1 VLQALLLL
9 YDEVIKLPTVDTP
22 LSPRVADDPKY
33 KTFFTDCLG
42 ALDGTHIDM
51 HVQAKDQPRYR
62 NRKGHLSTN
71 VLAACNFEMEFT
83 YILTGWEGSAHD
95 GAVWRDAYLKKGFI
109 TPLGKFW
116 LGDAG
121 YANTDTILVPY
132 RSTRYHLKEQ
142 RLAGKKP
149 ETSKELYNLRH
160 ASLRNVVERIFG
172 VVKRKYQI
180 LRSPSE
186 YSIATQNRI
195 ILVCCVLHNFV
206 RSLEGQSADNWLDT
220 EVDRNSERESIQ
232 PAVAY
237 PEGSSVSSKKMDKF
251 RDQVAEKMWVQYQG
265 YIADKRDAI

>member
-1 VLQALLLL
+1 MQAILLLH
-9 YDEVIKLPTVDTP
+9 DEVIKLPTTDTP
-22 LSPRVADDPKY
+22 LSSKVADDPKY

-51 HVQAKDQPRYR
+51 HVGLKEQPRYR

-83 YILTGWEGSAHD
+83 YILVGWEGSAHD
-95 GAVWRDAYLKKGFI
+95 GAVFRDALHKKGFI
-109 TPLGKFW
+109 TPPGKFW

-121 YANTDTILVPY
+121 YPNTDTILVPY

-160 ASLRNVVERIFG
+160 ASLRNVIERIFG
-172 VVKRKYQI
+172 VLKRKYQI
-180 LRSPSE
+180 LRTASE

-195 ILVCCVLHNFV
+195 ILVCCILHNFV
-206 RSLEGQSADNWLDT
+206 RSIEGSNADIWLDS
-220 EVDRNSERESIQ
+220 EVDKGGDQDIQ
-232 PAVAY
+232 PAIVY
-237 PEGSSVSSKKMDKF
+237 PKGLISSKKMDKF
-251 RDQVAEKMWVQYQG
+251 RDAIAEKMWTQYQG
-265 YIADKRDAI
+265 YIAERDVI